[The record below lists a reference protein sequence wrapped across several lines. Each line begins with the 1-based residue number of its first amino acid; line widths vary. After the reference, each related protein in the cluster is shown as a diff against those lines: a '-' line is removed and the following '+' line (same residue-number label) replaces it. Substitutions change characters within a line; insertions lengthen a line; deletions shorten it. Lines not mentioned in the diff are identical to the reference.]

1 MDPPSAF
8 SRMDLA
14 RLVLAIVQIFGDI
27 SMIVIPPK
35 KTSIRGSWDLK
46 QSNYKLQKAVS
57 KYVISKLS
65 F

>member
-14 RLVLAIVQIFGDI
+14 RLVLAIVQILPDDCN
-27 SMIVIPPK
+27 PPK

>member
-27 SMIVIPPK
+27 SMIVIPQK

-46 QSNYKLQKAVS
+46 QSNYK
-57 KYVISKLS
+57 
-65 F
+65 